1 MLHRR
6 YKRNTRVLYRWY
18 RGITGSYR
26 DVTVVLKVSYIG
38 NTGMLNGGVK
48 EVLQGG
54 YVMWILQDFFLV
66 FGTWVLKESYIV
78 EIGCITLVWQECYR
92 DIKHLASVFLHLQA
106 FDYIYLSVCT
116 FAYISHF
123 FKYFYITCVF
133 KKKI

>member
-6 YKRNTRVLYRWY
+6 YKRITRVLYRWY

-54 YVMWILQDFFLV
+54 YVMWILQDFFSRFWYMGV
-66 FGTWVLKESYIV
+66 KGI
-78 EIGCITLVWQECYR
+78 
-92 DIKHLASVFLHLQA
+92 LH
-106 FDYIYLSVCT
+106 S
-116 FAYISHF
+116 
-123 FKYFYITCVF
+123 
-133 KKKI
+133 